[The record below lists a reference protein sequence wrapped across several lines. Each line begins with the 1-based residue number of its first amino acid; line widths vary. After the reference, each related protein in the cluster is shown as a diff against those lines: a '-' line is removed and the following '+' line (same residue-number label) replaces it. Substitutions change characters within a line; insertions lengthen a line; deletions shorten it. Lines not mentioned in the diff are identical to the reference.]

1 MKYSEMGR
9 TRSRGRRILRRI
21 FFLLFAAV
29 FWAGCGY
36 QIIQLRA
43 ESQQYDRQ
51 ITELEARIEQEKEK
65 QLEQKAEKKYYLTDE
80 YKVQQARDRFN
91 LIFPG
96 ESLII
101 IK

>member
-1 MKYSEMGR
+1 MKYSEMGQA
-9 TRSRGRRILRRI
+9 RSRGRRILRRS
-21 FFLLFAAV
+21 FFLLFAMV

-43 ESQQYDRQ
+43 ESQQYTRQ
-51 ITELEARIEQEKEK
+51 IDELEAQIEQEKEK
-65 QLEQKAEKKYYLTDE
+65 QLDQKAEKRYYLTDE
-80 YKVQQARDRFN
+80 YKEQQARDKFN

-96 ESLII
+96 ESLIV